1 MVQLVME
8 NIRLAKRLILLTFYI
23 LKVIIKET
31 SILTILF
38 HDIQARRTCH
48 AESKGTVRNPESQKD
63 EDHSPAFGSVPGLHR
78 TGGAPHRHGNLRKS
92 AAADAHPEFCHHL
105 PVPGLFLPAAPA
117 PDHRCGRRSH
127 AV

>member
-8 NIRLAKRLILLTFYI
+8 NIRLTKKLILLTFYI

-48 AESKGTVRNPESQKD
+48 AESKGTVRNPESQRMKITPQRL
-63 EDHSPAFGSVPGLHR
+63 EVYRAFTGPEEHPTATEIYEKCGS
-78 TGGAPHRHGNLRKS
+78 
-92 AAADAHPEFCHHL
+92 
-105 PVPGLFLPAAPA
+105 
-117 PDHRCGRRSH
+117 RCPP
-127 AV
+127 